1 MAAEYPVVFNT
12 TKPDKFDRVQLALR
26 LAVVIV
32 LSILAGAIG
41 WIVGLVYLIFPVLAA
56 IFISSKGA
64 QKFLDEDAP
73 RMTGWL
79 RWVLALY
86 CYLALLT
93 DKLPTEKPEEHVTY
107 DVTPGGSPTVGS
119 ALLRIIFA
127 IPSALVLAVLSIV
140 AGILWIIAAIMVLVQ
155 EDYPD
160 GIYNFNLG
168 VMRWEARL
176 LAYLASLVDPY
187 PPFALDTGP
196 QEGGLSS
203 TATPSPE
210 PPTPG
215 PSTSE

>member
-26 LAVVIV
+26 LVVVIV
-32 LSILAGAIG
+32 LAVVQVLSIVLSA
-41 WIVGLVYLIFPVLAA
+41 VYLIFPVIAA
-56 IFISSKGA
+56 IFISNKGPE
-64 QKFLDEDAP
+64 KYLSDDGP
-73 RMTGWL
+73 RVTGWL
-79 RWVLALY
+79 RWLLAAY
-86 CYLALLT
+86 SYVALLS
-93 DKLPTEKPEEHVTY
+93 DRFPTEKPEEHITY

-127 IPSALVLAVLSIV
+127 IPSALVLALLSIV
-140 AGILWIIAAIMVLVQ
+140 AGILWIIAAIMVLIQ

-196 QEGGLSS
+196 QEGELSS
-203 TATPSPE
+203 PATPSPE
-210 PPTPG
+210 PQTPG
-215 PSTSE
+215 SITSE